1 MNKWD
6 QLTLDLKEY
15 ELTGI
20 LEDIYVDLKQVEEL
34 SKEAKKVILKAALR

>member
-1 MNKWD
+1 MDKWD
-6 QLTLDLKEY
+6 QLTLVLKEY